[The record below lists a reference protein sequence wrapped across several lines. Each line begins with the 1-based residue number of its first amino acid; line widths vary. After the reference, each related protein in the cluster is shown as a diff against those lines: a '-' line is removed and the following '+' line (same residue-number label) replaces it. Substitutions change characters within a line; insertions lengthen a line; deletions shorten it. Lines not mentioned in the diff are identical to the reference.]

1 MMLVGVV
8 SARSLAANCLTV
20 ASNALE
26 PVRMMGFGIMVV
38 SLHITWVVC
47 AWAARASSR
56 AAAPKPH
63 AAKRLGR
70 FMESSELVRC
80 VRQDP
85 YRVAN
90 DGVNAEWAPKMK
102 CCDRVESLTLR

>member
-1 MMLVGVV
+1 
-8 SARSLAANCLTV
+8 
-20 ASNALE
+20 
-26 PVRMMGFGIMVV
+26 
-38 SLHITWVVC
+38 
-47 AWAARASSR
+47 
-56 AAAPKPH
+56 
-63 AAKRLGR
+63 
-70 FMESSELVRC
+70 MESSELVRC